1 MKDPQ
6 RIGHVHVE
14 SEQGR
19 RHQGRH
25 GNGHAGKD
33 RHDPE
38 RQPPVDAAEPCQG
51 GQRHQ
56 QQGNADEFDD
66 HQGRGLTRVAGYA
79 GKTQPE
85 PDGKKKK
92 YGGKKHGG
100 RSHGAQRRGTGNA
113 QHVEGKSQPESCQD
127 EQQHRIRP
135 EGAQTERTFAAPE
148 TACHRKGDPEVEHF
162 FADPEQCHDGDGLF
176 SKEHDGDQGPHRTQI
191 GEGPAA
197 IKTAGTRRI
206 QMQGPGDTQGKE
218 AAPDPGGDAQKG
230 KGQ

>member
-1 MKDPQ
+1 MATGMQ
-6 RIGHVHVE
+6 
-14 SEQGR
+14 
-19 RHQGRH
+19 
-25 GNGHAGKD
+25 
-33 RHDPE
+33 E
-38 RQPPVDAAEPCQG
+38 RTVTTRSGSPPVDAAEPCQG

-56 QQGNADEFDD
+56 KQGNADEFDD
-66 HQGRGLTRVAGYA
+66 RQGRGLTRVAGDG
-79 GKTQPE
+79 GKTQTG

-176 SKEHDGDQGPHRTQI
+176 SKEHDGDQGPHRAQI

-230 KGQ
+230 KGQQTGIR